1 MKKKKLYLFLAI
13 EAIII
18 LLIILATRNS
28 YENTAS
34 LLSFPFGLIGE
45 ALRKLSLR
53 GGAFNVLSIVIYS
66 VICISPIAGLFLYSR
81 EAKAFPEKLALGF
94 LSPVFFFCLY
104 RIINPTNFEFRLL
117 EGLPTSVPIMSLTI
131 DSFVLLYLIL
141 RLVRV
146 LRSSDKEGLYRYL
159 RIFMSVLSFVAVAA
173 LVITVV
179 KDFIFKLPEAGSR
192 LDVSALT
199 LKTILDATVLL
210 LTLLIALQVIKL
222 TDVLQEDCAELAQV
236 SKKLCTLCCVS
247 LITGTVSSVVM
258 NGFNALFI
266 SRLNFTEATL
276 SIPVYEIIFSLITL
290 LLTRLMIE
298 NKDLR
303 EDNELII

>member
-1 MKKKKLYLFLAI
+1 
-13 EAIII
+13 
-18 LLIILATRNS
+18 
-28 YENTAS
+28 
-34 LLSFPFGLIGE
+34 
-45 ALRKLSLR
+45 
-53 GGAFNVLSIVIYS
+53 
-66 VICISPIAGLFLYSR
+66 
-81 EAKAFPEKLALGF
+81 
-94 LSPVFFFCLY
+94 
-104 RIINPTNFEFRLL
+104 
-117 EGLPTSVPIMSLTI
+117 
-131 DSFVLLYLIL
+131 
-141 RLVRV
+141 
-146 LRSSDKEGLYRYL
+146 
-159 RIFMSVLSFVAVAA
+159 MSVLSFVAVAA

>member
-18 LLIILATRNS
+18 SLIILATCNS

-66 VICISPIAGLFLYSR
+66 VICISPTAGLFLYSR
-81 EAKAFPEKLALGF
+81 EAKTFPEKLALCF
-94 LSPVFFFCLY
+94 LSPVLFFCLY
-104 RIINPTNFEFRLL
+104 RIINPTNFKFRLL
-117 EGLPTSVPIMSLTI
+117 EGMPTSVPIMSLTI

-146 LRSSDKEGLYRYL
+146 LRSSDKESLYKYL
-159 RIFMSVLSFVAVAA
+159 RIFMAVLAFVAVAA
-173 LVITVV
+173 ITITVI

-192 LDVSALT
+192 LDMAALIF
-199 LKTILDATVLL
+199 KTVFDVAVIL
-210 LTLLIALQVIKL
+210 LTLIISLQVIKL
-222 TDVLQEDCAELAQV
+222 TDVLSGDCAELARV
-236 SKKLCTLCCVS
+236 SQKLCTLCCVS

-258 NGFNALFI
+258 NGFNALFM
-266 SRLNFTEATL
+266 SRLSFTDVSL

-290 LLTRLMIE
+290 LLTRLLIE